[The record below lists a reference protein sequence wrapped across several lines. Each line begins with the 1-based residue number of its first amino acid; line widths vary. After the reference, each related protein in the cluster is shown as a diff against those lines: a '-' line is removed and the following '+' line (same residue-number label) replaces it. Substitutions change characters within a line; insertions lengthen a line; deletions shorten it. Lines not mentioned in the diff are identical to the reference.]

1 MVKNF
6 NHKVH
11 RVNTTQSAQRKKQT
25 KTTTMQSFQTELEN
39 PLVER
44 DIIELEKKI
53 RLFREGK
60 MDDEKFRSLRL
71 ARGVYGQ
78 RQPGVQMVRI
88 KLPYGKMTLA
98 QWKRIS
104 HVSDEYST
112 GNLHLTTRQDIQIHF
127 VSLDRTPEMWA
138 ELEKDNVTIREA
150 CGNTVRNITA
160 SDMAGIDPEEPFDV
174 TPYAHA
180 MFEYFLRKPLCQEMG
195 RKFKI
200 AFSSSEKDTA
210 LVFMHDLGAIP
221 RKKIIDGKEQR
232 GFKVVIGGGLGAQP
246 HLAITTHEFL
256 EEDLLIPYLESV
268 LRVFDRH
275 GERNSRHKARIK
287 FLVQKIG
294 IEAFNELIIEEQK
307 ALTHQRYHVDASLHA
322 SRQSTVDRQQ
332 SVDCGLLTV
341 DPFRYEL
348 WKATNVVEQKQKGNF
363 AVYVRVAN
371 GNISSVTSRSLIE
384 KLKDV
389 IADDVRVTINQGL
402 QFRFIKPEHLEYVYS
417 VLESEG
423 FAAAGF
429 GSVADVTSCPGTD
442 TCNLGISNS
451 TGAALILSELIE
463 EEYPEFLYNKE
474 IAIKISGC
482 MNSCGQHG
490 MASIGFHGS
499 SLKAKGQVVPAL
511 QVLVGGGV
519 LGGGE
524 GRISDKILKVP
535 SKRGPDV
542 VRTILNDYKTNA
554 AQGETFLN
562 YSKRNGDRYYYDLL
576 KPLAGLDNL
585 TPDDYID
592 FGQQEKFSTAIGVGE
607 CAGVMIDLVATL
619 ILEAEEKVKAAEE
632 CLTNSQWADGIYNA
646 YAAHVHSAKALLL
659 QQGVQ
664 CNTQHGILNDFDK
677 HFTANG
683 LYTDSNSFKTTVL
696 RMNDNDP
703 SENFAA
709 EYLQQA
715 KSFIEFSKQFREQA
729 VLAEK

>member
-1 MVKNF
+1 
-6 NHKVH
+6 
-11 RVNTTQSAQRKKQT
+11 
-25 KTTTMQSFQTELEN
+25 MQSFRTELEN
-39 PLVER
+39 PIVEK
-44 DIIELEKKI
+44 DILELEKKI

-60 MDDEKFRSLRL
+60 MDEEKFRSLRL

-78 RQPGVQMVRI
+78 RQQGVQMVRI

-104 HVSDEYST
+104 DVSDEYST

-127 VSLDRTPEMWA
+127 VSLDRTPEMWS
-138 ELEKDNVTIREA
+138 ELEKDDVTIREA

-160 SDMAGIDPEEPFDV
+160 SDIAGIDPDEPFDV

-180 MFEYFLRKPLCQEMG
+180 MFEYFLRKPVCQEMG

-221 RKKIIDGKEQR
+221 RIKIIDGKEVR
-232 GFKVVIGGGLGAQP
+232 GFKTVVGGGLGAQP

-256 EEDLLIPYLESV
+256 EEDLLIPYLESI

-287 FLVQKIG
+287 FLIQKIG
-294 IEAFNELIIEEQK
+294 IDAFNELVVEEQL
-307 ALTHQRYHVDASLHA
+307 ALTHQRYKVDVEEYGQKVGKTESLTH
-322 SRQSTVDRQQ
+322 SSTLSDFRT
-332 SVDCGLLTV
+332 SELP
-341 DPFRYEL
+341 DPFRYQL
-348 WKATNVVEQKQKGNF
+348 WIATNVFAQKQPGYF
-363 AVYVRVAN
+363 AVYVRVTN
-371 GNISSVTSRSLIE
+371 GNISSHSSRRLIE

-402 QFRFIKPEHLEYVYS
+402 QFRFIKAEHLEYVYS
-417 VLESEG
+417 VLDEEG

-451 TGAALILSELIE
+451 TSTAIALSEVIE
-463 EEYPEFLYNKE
+463 EEFPEFLYNKE
-474 IAIKISGC
+474 ISIKISGC

-499 SLKAKGQVVPAL
+499 SLKAKGQILPAL
-511 QVLVGGGV
+511 QVLIGGGV
-519 LGGGE
+519 LGSGE
-524 GRISDKILKVP
+524 GRIADKVLKVP

-542 VRTILNDYKTNA
+542 IRIVLNDYKTNA
-554 AQGETFLN
+554 TSGETFLN
-562 YSKRNGDRYYYDLL
+562 YSKRNGERYYYDLL
-576 KPLAGLDNL
+576 KPLASLETL
-585 TPDDYID
+585 LAEDYID
-592 FGQQEKFSTAIGVGE
+592 WGQEEKFATAIGVGE
-607 CAGVMIDLVATL
+607 CAGVMIDLISTL
-619 ILEAEEKVKAAEE
+619 IMEAEEKIAASED
-632 CLTNSQWADGIYNA
+632 CLSNSKWADGIYNA
-646 YAAHVHSAKALLL
+646 YAAQIHTAKALLL

-664 CNTQHGILNDFDK
+664 CNTQHGILKDFDT
-677 HFTANG
+677 HFSDKG
-683 LYTDSNSFKTTVL
+683 LYIPGGFKTAVMY
-696 RMNDNDP
+696 MNDVTP
-703 SENFAA
+703 SETFAN
-709 EYLQQA
+709 EYLHQA
-715 KSFIEFSKQFREQA
+715 KKFVEFAKIFREQA

>member
-1 MVKNF
+1 
-6 NHKVH
+6 
-11 RVNTTQSAQRKKQT
+11 
-25 KTTTMQSFQTELEN
+25 MQSFRTELEN
-39 PLVER
+39 PIVEK
-44 DIIELEKKI
+44 DILELEKKI

-60 MDDEKFRSLRL
+60 MDEEKFRSLRL

-78 RQPGVQMVRI
+78 RQQGVQMVRI

-104 HVSDEYST
+104 DVSDEYST

-127 VSLDRTPEMWA
+127 VSLDRTPEMWS
-138 ELEKDNVTIREA
+138 ELEKDDVTIREA

-160 SDMAGIDPEEPFDV
+160 SDIAGIDPDEPFDV

-180 MFEYFLRKPLCQEMG
+180 MFEYFLRKPVCQEMG

-200 AFSSSEKDTA
+200 ALSSSEKDTA
-210 LVFMHDLGAIP
+210 LVFMHDLGVIP
-221 RKKIIDGKEQR
+221 RIKIIDGKEVR
-232 GFKVVIGGGLGAQP
+232 GFKVLVGGGLGAQP
-246 HLAITTHEFL
+246 HLAIATHEFL
-256 EEDLLIPYLESV
+256 EEDLLIPYLESI

-287 FLVQKIG
+287 FLIQKIG
-294 IEAFNELIIEEQK
+294 IDAFNELVVEEQL
-307 ALTHQRYHVDASLHA
+307 ALTHQRYKVDVEEYSQKVGKTESQQSKPLSGFRA
-322 SRQSTVDRQQ
+322 SR
-332 SVDCGLLTV
+332 LP
-341 DPFRYEL
+341 DPFRYQL
-348 WKATNVVEQKQKGNF
+348 WKTTNVFAQKQPGYF

-371 GNISSVTSRSLIE
+371 GNISSHSSRRLIE

-417 VLESEG
+417 VLDEEG

-451 TGAALILSELIE
+451 TSTAIALSEVIE
-463 EEYPEFLYNKE
+463 EEFPEFLYNKE
-474 IAIKISGC
+474 ISIKISGC

-499 SLKAKGQVVPAL
+499 SLKAKGQILPAL
-511 QVLVGGGV
+511 QVLIGGGV

-524 GRISDKILKVP
+524 GRIADKVLKVP

-542 VRTILNDYKTNA
+542 IRVVLNDYKTNA
-554 AQGETFLN
+554 TDGETFLN
-562 YSKRNGDRYYYDLL
+562 YSQRNGERYYYDLL
-576 KPLAGLDNL
+576 KPLASLETL
-585 TPDDYID
+585 LAEDYID
-592 FGQQEKFSTAIGVGE
+592 WGQEEKFATAIGVGE
-607 CAGVMIDLVATL
+607 CAGVMIDLISTL
-619 ILEAEEKVKAAEE
+619 IMEAEEKIAASED
-632 CLTNSQWADGIYNA
+632 CLSNSKWADGIYNA
-646 YAAHVHSAKALLL
+646 YAAQIHTAKALLL

-664 CNTQHGILNDFDK
+664 CNTQHGILKDFDT
-677 HFTANG
+677 HFSDKG
-683 LYTDSNSFKTTVL
+683 LYIPGSFKTTVMY
-696 RMNDNDP
+696 MNDVPP
-703 SENFAA
+703 SETFAN

-715 KSFIEFSKQFREQA
+715 KRFIEFAKVFREQA

>member
-1 MVKNF
+1 
-6 NHKVH
+6 
-11 RVNTTQSAQRKKQT
+11 
-25 KTTTMQSFQTELEN
+25 MQSFRTELEN
-39 PLVER
+39 PIVEK
-44 DIIELEKKI
+44 DILELEKKI

-60 MDDEKFRSLRL
+60 MDEEKFRSLRL

-78 RQPGVQMVRI
+78 RQQGVQMVRI

-104 HVSDEYST
+104 DVSDEYST

-127 VSLDRTPEMWA
+127 VSLDRTPEMWS
-138 ELEKDNVTIREA
+138 ELEKDDVTIREA

-160 SDMAGIDPEEPFDV
+160 SDIAGIDPDEPFDV

-180 MFEYFLRKPLCQEMG
+180 MFEYFLRKPVCQEMG

-221 RKKIIDGKEQR
+221 RIKIIDGKEVR
-232 GFKVVIGGGLGAQP
+232 GFKVVVGGGLGAQP
-246 HLAITTHEFL
+246 HLAIATHEFL

-287 FLVQKIG
+287 FLIQKIG
-294 IEAFNELIIEEQK
+294 IDAFNELVVEEQL
-307 ALTHQRYHVDASLHA
+307 ALTQQRYHVDASLHA
-322 SRQSTVDRQQ
+322 SPQSTVDSQQ
-332 SVDCGLLTV
+332 SVDYGPLTV
-341 DPFRYEL
+341 DPFRYQL
-348 WKATNVVEQKQKGNF
+348 WKATNVFAQKQPGYL

-371 GNISSVTSRSLIE
+371 GNIGSHTSRRLIE

-417 VLESEG
+417 VLDEEG

-451 TGAALILSELIE
+451 TSTALVLSEVIE
-463 EEYPEFLYNKE
+463 EEFPEFLYNKE
-474 IAIKISGC
+474 ITIKISGC

-499 SLKAKGQVVPAL
+499 SLKAKGQTLPAL
-511 QVLVGGGV
+511 QVLIGGGV

-524 GRISDKILKVP
+524 GRIADKVLKVP

-542 VRTILNDYKTNA
+542 IRVVLNDYKTNA
-554 AQGETFLN
+554 TNGETFLN
-562 YSKRNGDRYYYDLL
+562 YSQRNGERYYYDLL
-576 KPLAGLDNL
+576 KPLASLETL
-585 TPDDYID
+585 LAEDYID
-592 FGQQEKFSTAIGVGE
+592 WGQEEKFATAIGVGE
-607 CAGVMIDLVATL
+607 CAGVMIDLISTL
-619 ILEAEEKVKAAEE
+619 IMEAEEKIAASED
-632 CLTNSQWADGIYNA
+632 CLSNSKWADGIYNA
-646 YAAHVHSAKALLL
+646 YAAQIHTAKALLL

-664 CNTQHGILNDFDK
+664 CNTQHGILKDFDT
-677 HFTANG
+677 HFSDKG
-683 LYTDSNSFKTTVL
+683 LYIPGSFKTAVMY
-696 RMNDNDP
+696 MNDVPP
-703 SENFAA
+703 SETFAN

-715 KSFIEFSKQFREQA
+715 KKFIEFAKVFREQA